1 MKNKREKLLLSTTF
15 GTAILSKVS
24 KVFAVFA
31 VPVAPRPEPAYGIEP
46 PVQIK
51 TPIYETILLVIGKI
65 LYYVLVP
72 ILLIIGCF
80 KYVKNTKESKI
91 AKVITCTLSVVL
103 CGLFIFLQVKI
114 SEMISEE
121 GYSFDYQILYIAITV
136 WYIIGSIVYL
146 IKKGIEEFKNVIMIP
161 IAILIIMI
169 GIKYLK
175 IYMLPI
181 LILIAIIIMAIIVY
195 LNRNKK

>member
-121 GYSFDYQILYIAITV
+121 GYSFDYQILYIAVTV
-136 WYIIGSIVYL
+136 LYIIGSIIYF
-146 IKKGIEEFKNVIMIP
+146 IKKGIEKLLDVIMIS
-161 IAILIIMI
+161 IAILVIMI
-169 GIKYLK
+169 GI
-175 IYMLPI
+175 IYISSI
-181 LILIAIIIMAIIVY
+181 LY
-195 LNRNKK
+195 